1 MKLIEALG
9 PFSYE
14 ITGENEAAAAEYLE
28 NALDFLS
35 RASTNFDADW
45 ADAQE
50 TAKKRFG
57 VTIRIH
63 EDA

>member
-9 PFSYE
+9 PYCYE

-35 RASTNFDADW
+35 HASANFENDW

-50 TAKKRFG
+50 TARKRYG

-63 EDA
+63 ED